1 MKSLLGVLQSPVLPD
16 PVPLARRVVH
26 LEVRLDLHGEVR
38 PVLLQHVLLVLGQLD
53 RHDVA
58 CNGGRK
64 ERSKVIQYFNGGY
77 TMRPKQEGSLE
88 KMPKGHL

>member
-1 MKSLLGVLQSPVLPD
+1 M
-16 PVPLARRVVH
+16 
-26 LEVRLDLHGEVR
+26 RLDLHGEVR

-88 KMPKGHL
+88 EMHKGRL

>member
-58 CNGGRK
+58 CNGRRK
-64 ERSKVIQYFNGGY
+64 ERSKVIQYFNRGY
-77 TMRPKQEGSLE
+77 TIRPKQEGSLE